1 MDFIRFL
8 IDFILHIDVH
18 LAELV
23 ADYGVWVYA
32 ILFLIL
38 FCETGLVVTPFLPG
52 DSLLFVAGALASLE
66 TNDINVHLMVVLMLI
81 AAILGDAVNY
91 TIGRLFGER
100 LFSNPDSKIFRRSYL
115 DKTHAFYEKHGGKTI
130 ILARFVPIVRTF
142 APFVAGMGHMSYR
155 HFALYNVTGALLWV
169 LSFTYAGYFF
179 GTIPMIQENLKLLIV
194 GDYCGLHPA
203 GRDRNYSSPARGGK
217 TSKIKARLRF
227 DHFFIQSFGLLC
239 FNVQHSWSV
248 GGKNGIMRPLQQT
261 WFRQKGYQ

>member
-1 MDFIRFL
+1 MDLIYFL

-23 ADYGVWVYA
+23 AEYGVWVYA

-66 TNDINVHLMVVLMLI
+66 TNELNVHMMVVLMLI
-81 AAILGDAVNY
+81 AAIVGDAVNY
-91 TIGRLFGER
+91 TIGRLFGDK

-115 DKTHAFYEKHGGKTI
+115 DKTHQFYERHGGKTI

-155 HFALYNVTGALLWV
+155 HFAAYNVIGALLWV
-169 LSFTYAGYFF
+169 LIFTYAGYFF
-179 GTIPMIQENLKLLIV
+179 GTLPFIQSNLKLMIV
-194 GDYCGLHPA
+194 GIIFVSILPGVFEFIRHKRA
-203 GRDRNYSSPARGGK
+203 AARAAK
-217 TSKIKARLRF
+217 
-227 DHFFIQSFGLLC
+227 
-239 FNVQHSWSV
+239 
-248 GGKNGIMRPLQQT
+248 
-261 WFRQKGYQ
+261 